1 MSRRA
6 PIAQKPS
13 AAGCILHPRTAR
25 DAVVLAGVPDHDK
38 VNYGGDVTGWTYA
51 PESKD
56 IRTHLNG
63 ILWIARSG
71 ARWSDLPARFGP
83 HQTVYSCFCRWRD
96 DGTLKKIFELCAA
109 PGTGTELSMDS
120 TSIKASAQAGRGIR
134 KRAKLRHQT
143 ASAKHAEV
151 RTRKFMP
158 LSEKT
163 CGLWLFCCLPEMLT
177 IARRRFLC

>member
-56 IRTHLNG
+56 IRAHLNG
-63 ILWIARSG
+63 ILWIARSV
-71 ARWSDLPARFGP
+71 AR
-83 HQTVYSCFCRWRD
+83 
-96 DGTLKKIFELCAA
+96 
-109 PGTGTELSMDS
+109 
-120 TSIKASAQAGRGIR
+120 
-134 KRAKLRHQT
+134 
-143 ASAKHAEV
+143 
-151 RTRKFMP
+151 
-158 LSEKT
+158 
-163 CGLWLFCCLPEMLT
+163 
-177 IARRRFLC
+177 

>member
-56 IRTHLNG
+56 IRAHLNG
-63 ILWIARSG
+63 ILWLARSG

-83 HQTVYSCFCRWRD
+83 HQD

-109 PGTGTELSMDS
+109 SSTGAELSMDS
-120 TSIKASAQAGRGIR
+120 TPIKASVQAGRGIR
-134 KRAKLRHQT
+134 KRAKVRHQA
-143 ASAKHAEV
+143 ASEKHAEV
-151 RTRKFMP
+151 
-158 LSEKT
+158 
-163 CGLWLFCCLPEMLT
+163 
-177 IARRRFLC
+177 

>member
-63 ILWIARSG
+63 ILWLARSG
-71 ARWSDLPARFGP
+71 AR
-83 HQTVYSCFCRWRD
+83 
-96 DGTLKKIFELCAA
+96 
-109 PGTGTELSMDS
+109 
-120 TSIKASAQAGRGIR
+120 
-134 KRAKLRHQT
+134 
-143 ASAKHAEV
+143 
-151 RTRKFMP
+151 
-158 LSEKT
+158 
-163 CGLWLFCCLPEMLT
+163 
-177 IARRRFLC
+177 